1 MFEASLV
8 ETDPVKCVEDAA
20 KWSGALWNKTY
31 LGMGDT
37 QEAAMHRTAATYGVD
52 PGTLW
57 ALRYRKP
64 KGILAHVYARLKAAY
79 FAECGRQ
86 EAKLRHELEMVRAL
100 PRTPDRE
107 ALIAETESALGIASS
122 AAVEADDYSEFSD

>member
-1 MFEASLV
+1 MFEASLI

-79 FAECGRQ
+79 FAECERQ
-86 EAKLRHELEMVRAL
+86 EAKLRHELELA
-100 PRTPDRE
+100 RTLQGSASVAAAIRE
-107 ALIAETESALGIASS
+107 AEAALGVAQIDT
-122 AAVEADDYSEFSD
+122 ADEFADFSD